1 MLNQI
6 IIVNFSF
13 QDFIDFYICM
23 KDISIELKELLVD
36 TPRSKDLSMQPDKA
50 IEKFYITLM
59 KKHWQEKKK

>member
-1 MLNQI
+1 
-6 IIVNFSF
+6 
-13 QDFIDFYICM
+13 M

-59 KKHWQEKKK
+59 KKH

>member
-50 IEKFYITLM
+50 IEKFYVTLM